1 MPPETEDAKGRYTRR
16 LGLVTD
22 ESRPHVV
29 RLAAVR
35 SVQRMMPPAHPFRS
49 ETAESL
55 LDRIKQPWE
64 PRVYLVSGRSVK
76 GLVKRPPTSL
86 ADLWS

>member
-1 MPPETEDAKGRYTRR
+1 MKSATEESRARYIRR
-16 LGLVTD
+16 LSLITD